1 MGKINKSNKTKYG
14 IIYEGKIEGIFI
26 NFIKAEIYRIKTQT
40 PCHNPRHNF
49 EIGGSLSRK
58 QIEFIKNDKKFC
70 CNKFLIIDKDE
81 KTQEEIKVFKNN
93 LPPGYTLII
102 SNPCFEVVLYALF
115 NVIESK
121 LTNTI
126 IENKLSKELYEK
138 YNFKYKHDKDSAIKI
153 IEILKEDKKLV
164 KKWFNNMKKLKEIGH
179 SNFYDLILHF
189 EQLSKEEENNGKN

>member
-1 MGKINKSNKTKYG
+1 M
-14 IIYEGKIEGIFI
+14 
-26 NFIKAEIYRIKTQT
+26 
-40 PCHNPRHNF
+40 
-49 EIGGSLSRK
+49 
-58 QIEFIKNDKKFC
+58 
-70 CNKFLIIDKDE
+70 
-81 KTQEEIKVFKNN
+81 
-93 LPPGYTLII
+93 II